1 MIKFTSATPRT
12 KILCAAA
19 LMTALGLATGTA
31 NAREAVIPPMFSGQ
45 SSFGPDTDPL
55 QYQPYFQNYSD
66 YKSWATNAQISRMQI
81 WTMDQGL
88 QWRVIVTP
96 NTND

>member
-1 MIKFTSATPRT
+1 MG
-12 KILCAAA
+12 LLAAFD
-19 LMTALGLATGTA
+19 LATA
-31 NAREAVIPPMFSGQ
+31 NAKEASIPPMFSGM
-45 SSFGPDTDPL
+45 SSFGPDVDPL